1 MEKILVLSIVI
12 SFLFFVAKMFEMKY
26 IEKKQKPLKLII
38 RDTFAV
44 FVCAMLPLVLF
55 FQFDSKISEIFR
67 FGEANEVVSQIFTDE
82 PGF

>member
-1 MEKILVLSIVI
+1 MEKILILSVVI

-44 FVCAMLPLVLF
+44 FLCSMLPLIMF
-55 FQFDSKISEIFR
+55 FQFDETITEIFR
-67 FGEANEVVSQIFTDE
+67 FGEPKEVVSQVFTDE